1 LRRLQQRIVASIIPV
16 MAQSIAHR
24 FGDTASYIGEQTAQ
38 ALLSM
43 SVIDRRLH
51 ANEIND
57 SKQFLALLR
66 DNKLLSVD
74 EYHKYVDLFNRRVDQ
89 NMDTNIV
96 LDWAKKTPLKLW
108 THHRDNAQSPKF
120 EITQQQHRLNQIVFT
135 LSGLSLISY
144 AFLYVLVSDQQA
156 HMAELKLLNTM
167 LGYFER
173 PENLFRYVGKEPKI
187 SVEQKNILI
196 HEFCRYV
203 ETFVQSGLL
212 PVTIMQHV
220 MNTGELITTTDKNIL
235 WSTIVDEITGIDT
248 TIIDN
253 YMYFSETTSVAKHVQ
268 TSLPLPNKPEQMQFS
283 FTLKEKP
290 DIQTIENIT
299 RVIEDDDE
307 RVLTASQLHDLTL
320 DMYGVIDDSIGDAG
334 TNVYVKNDK
343 WHYLVETLLDLS
355 VVTNDI
361 IEDLIFAHV
370 SSENS
375 AEAYAYVTR
384 HLQHAKKIVST
395 IVEPDTYPS
404 VLPEISEANTF
415 DIVKDMVKKVNQR
428 LNKSLFM
435 TYNQDYKNF
444 TVYHALLSKGE
455 ERDLCKARQILQ
467 GLLRIESNGST
478 VNKKALVNYADLDS
492 QIREILIN
500 HNYRLVMQVAY
511 RYEIYVQ
518 HLEIM
523 DLFQEGCIGLI
534 TAIDKFDV
542 NRNGRISTYATWW
555 IRQAI
560 SRAIQEYDR
569 VIRLPVH
576 FIESLQRLKKEQTKL
591 TQTLM
596 REPSNEELAQYLKT
610 SVEDVKLLRYW
621 NVRVSSINQPLPD
634 ENGNEIG
641 DFIVDATDFVD
652 EIVNSSLH
660 DTILMV
666 LKKLDT
672 REQRI
677 LHLRFGLEDGRC
689 WTYEEI
695 GGEFKVTRERIRQII
710 DVALRKLHKSRD
722 VRVLDGYR

>member
-1 LRRLQQRIVASIIPV
+1 
-16 MAQSIAHR
+16 
-24 FGDTASYIGEQTAQ
+24 
-38 ALLSM
+38 
-43 SVIDRRLH
+43 
-51 ANEIND
+51 
-57 SKQFLALLR
+57 
-66 DNKLLSVD
+66 
-74 EYHKYVDLFNRRVDQ
+74 
-89 NMDTNIV
+89 
-96 LDWAKKTPLKLW
+96 
-108 THHRDNAQSPKF
+108 
-120 EITQQQHRLNQIVFT
+120 
-135 LSGLSLISY
+135 
-144 AFLYVLVSDQQA
+144 
-156 HMAELKLLNTM
+156 
-167 LGYFER
+167 
-173 PENLFRYVGKEPKI
+173 
-187 SVEQKNILI
+187 
-196 HEFCRYV
+196 
-203 ETFVQSGLL
+203 
-212 PVTIMQHV
+212 
-220 MNTGELITTTDKNIL
+220 
-235 WSTIVDEITGIDT
+235 
-248 TIIDN
+248 
-253 YMYFSETTSVAKHVQ
+253 
-268 TSLPLPNKPEQMQFS
+268 
-283 FTLKEKP
+283 
-290 DIQTIENIT
+290 
-299 RVIEDDDE
+299 
-307 RVLTASQLHDLTL
+307 
-320 DMYGVIDDSIGDAG
+320 
-334 TNVYVKNDK
+334 
-343 WHYLVETLLDLS
+343 
-355 VVTNDI
+355 
-361 IEDLIFAHV
+361 
-370 SSENS
+370 
-375 AEAYAYVTR
+375 
-384 HLQHAKKIVST
+384 
-395 IVEPDTYPS
+395 
-404 VLPEISEANTF
+404 
-415 DIVKDMVKKVNQR
+415 
-428 LNKSLFM
+428 
-435 TYNQDYKNF
+435 
-444 TVYHALLSKGE
+444 
-455 ERDLCKARQILQ
+455 
-467 GLLRIESNGST
+467 
-478 VNKKALVNYADLDS
+478 
-492 QIREILIN
+492 
-500 HNYRLVMQVAY
+500 MQVAY